1 MPDFGFFSWP
11 EPGVSSYLEVRQQT
25 LDREREIAL
34 GIRQLPVRAA
44 EEATAEIDVAII
56 EDIATSKESELA
68 NGPDSW
74 SKKIPKLIW
83 RGVPMVEVRHV
94 SCTLP
99 FCEFLIS
106 TLMDVDRNYC
116 AQPKVR
122 PGRM

>member
-34 GIRQLPVRAA
+34 GIRQLLKRGADESIETSIAA
-44 EEATAEIDVAII
+44 DNEEDNVEDEGAI
-56 EDIATSKESELA
+56 
-68 NGPDSW
+68 GPDSW

-94 SCTLP
+94 SPCSCPPPAPSSHTV
-99 FCEFLIS
+99 CN
-106 TLMDVDRNYC
+106 RNYF
-116 AQPKVR
+116 AHRRVS
-122 PGRM
+122 PGPM